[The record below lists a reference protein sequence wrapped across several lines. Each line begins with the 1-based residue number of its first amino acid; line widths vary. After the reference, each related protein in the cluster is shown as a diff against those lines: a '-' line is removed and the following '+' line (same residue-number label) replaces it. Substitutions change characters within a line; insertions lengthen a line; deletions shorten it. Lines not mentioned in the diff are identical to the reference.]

1 MKTRTY
7 LQRPAASSNKILN
20 DEQNTVQTS
29 QADLPQPQQAILQMQ
44 QQSGNDAVRR
54 HLAGSTIQRA
64 VQIDEMTSN
73 IEVRDEANLS
83 PDVANEVK
91 NAMPAA
97 QGSANGNGPV
107 TIDEVETSV
116 GSEPDSTLDM
126 MNDTP
131 NAYEDENTRIA

>member
-1 MKTRTY
+1 
-7 LQRPAASSNKILN
+7 
-20 DEQNTVQTS
+20 
-29 QADLPQPQQAILQMQ
+29 
-44 QQSGNDAVRR
+44 
-54 HLAGSTIQRA
+54 
-64 VQIDEMTSN
+64 MTSN

-107 TIDEVETSV
+107 TIDGVDTSV

-126 MNDTP
+126 MNDSP